1 MKIHAR
7 QSSALMT
14 CTIFI
19 LLFFAFACNHS
30 AKKLST
36 ANLETEVMNKIESH
50 IQFCGDENKTEEGAD
65 IFIIV
70 DGKPYSASYKKEG
83 SPDFDPPPVCELQS
97 CSNFPETHKFCYE
110 LSQGQR
116 ILICNE
122 NTGECCYCICH

>member
-1 MKIHAR
+1 MKFQTN
-7 QSSALMT
+7 QSPLLIT
-14 CTIFI
+14 CMMFI
-19 LLFFAFACNHS
+19 LMILASACNHS

-83 SPDFDPPPVCELQS
+83 SPAFDTPVCEQQH
-97 CSNFPETHKFCYE
+97 CSNFPETHQICHE
-110 LSQGQR
+110 LPPGSCL
-116 ILICNE
+116 LICNGI
-122 NTGECCYCICH
+122 TGECCFCIC